1 MESLHDIFTEMRLAN
16 KPTFNISD
24 WLTLREIAEEKN
36 ITVDELLKIYGREE
50 TENDLR
56 RINEGN

>member
-16 KPTFNISD
+16 KPTFDIND